1 MKRGAEETE
10 AELGRNGHDSE
21 GTYWSSLSA
30 AEIAAL
36 IELLSDGIIVVDG
49 EWRFQYLNEPA
60 ARMLSRTVD
69 DLLGKD
75 MWSEFSEE
83 AGINFRVAYERALRS
98 GRPGRLVD
106 YYEPLQRWFEARF
119 FPRDDGLM
127 ILLRDVTEQQRVEEE
142 LREYGDQMAEAERIV
157 RFGVWK
163 WTLATERV
171 AWSDELHRI
180 YGLEP
185 GEFGG
190 TAEDFIARVSPDE
203 RDRVWSTIG
212 AASRPA
218 SRSCSRSGSCGRTA
232 GAGPA
237 LAGRV
242 RSPAPT
248 GRPQALVGVC
258 HDVTDRG
265 AGRTGPRRQRA
276 ADARDHRQL
285 ARRSSPSRTSTAAT

>member
-69 DLLGKD
+69 DLLGKA
-75 MWSEFSEE
+75 MWSEFSEQ
-83 AGINFRVAYERALRS
+83 AGINFRVAYERALRA

-127 ILLRDVTEQQRVEEE
+127 ILLPRCDRAAAGRGGAARV
-142 LREYGDQMAEAERIV
+142 RRSDGRGRADRPAS
-157 RFGVWK
+157 GSGSG
-163 WTLATERV
+163 TSPSGRV
-171 AWSDELHRI
+171 AWSDALHRI

-190 TAEDFIARVSPDE
+190 HGRGL
-203 RDRVWSTIG
+203 R
-212 AASRPA
+212 RP
-218 SRSCSRSGSCGRTA
+218 
-232 GAGPA
+232 
-237 LAGRV
+237 
-242 RSPAPT
+242 PAP
-248 GRPQALVGVC
+248 R
-258 HDVTDRG
+258 
-265 AGRTGPRRQRA
+265 
-276 ADARDHRQL
+276 
-285 ARRSSPSRTSTAAT
+285 